1 MKKII
6 YLTFFLLGLL
16 TKAQIAPLSS
26 MNITDGIYLKD
37 LENILPKFVGEWVAK
52 YEKNQVI
59 LNIEKVEKYPSQVRN
74 VKYDK
79 DILLLR
85 YTVKDS
91 RGKDIFSTL
100 NKDTS
105 DVSVLKTSSVS
116 SKSVSFW
123 YRGEECR
130 VGEGYIT
137 LTFKDSTHISWEYIS
152 ADKPIDKTK
161 CPDADNIKSYIPK
174 AYDLNFTKK

>member
-1 MKKII
+1 MKRII
-6 YLTFFLLGLL
+6 YLTFFILSLF
-16 TKAQIAPLSS
+16 TKAQVASISS

-37 LENILPKFVGEWVAK
+37 LENVLPKFVGEWVAK

-74 VKYDK
+74 VKYYRDV
-79 DILLLR
+79 LFLR
-85 YTVKDS
+85 YTIKDS
-91 RGKDIFSTL
+91 HGNEIYSTADKNMTDI
-100 NKDTS
+100 
-105 DVSVLKTSSVS
+105 SVLKTSSVS

-130 VGEGYIT
+130 IGEGYIT
-137 LTFKDSTHISWEYIS
+137 LTFKDPTHISWEYIS

-161 CPDADNIKSYIPK
+161 CPNADNIKSYIPK
-174 AYDLNFTKK
+174 SYELTFTKK